1 MKIRPT
7 GHRILVKVEMSELVK
22 RTKASGL
29 VLTEAITERENNA
42 EQTATVVEI
51 GPDAYK
57 DFHSPWC
64 KTGDKV
70 MIARYAGISKDDI
83 EEGFI
88 YRVINDEDVV
98 ATIED

>member
-1 MKIRPT
+1 MNIRPT
-7 GHRILVKVEMSELVK
+7 GHRVLVKVEMSELVK

-29 VLTEAITERENNA
+29 VLTDSVTERENNA
-42 EQTATVVEI
+42 EQIATVVEV

-64 KTGDKV
+64 TAGDKV
-70 MIARYAGISKDDI
+70 MIARYAGISKDDL
-83 EEGFI
+83 EEGVI

-98 ATIED
+98 ARIEE